1 MVDSNLTGEA
11 AAVGPQEDAFGLTR
25 GEVGKDVGALS
36 APVEADAVV
45 MGDGG
50 ARDSIEPV
58 GGGAVVGVFFYI
70 AVVLRQQVAIVG
82 GGEQTGTAGDVLGV
96 DVSAVTDSS
105 AFAALGSL
113 TGGDKDDTVCSAH
126 TIDGGGGSVLQ
137 DGDVLNVRRRDIA
150 AAEPS

>member
-113 TGGDKDDTVCSAH
+113 TGGDKDDTVVGPGAVDGCGR
-126 TIDGGGGSVLQ
+126 TVFKDVDGG
-137 DGDVLNVRRRDIA
+137 NVVGR
-150 AAEPS
+150 EEF